1 MSFNDYLRQGREER
15 LEDYFGKEIVKG
27 LNPRELDSLIMSV
40 QGEEIVIYQQVN
52 GEVQIENRTPDGV
65 RKYHNSLVAKIKEEY
80 KKYREE
86 KVRPRIEAQLGTLFD
101 SALKAGK
108 ISESSGKINL
118 NMGFRKVEL
127 PWVIDYFK
135 NNGWDVQQIEEVNRR
150 LDVITNSYTL
160 YSEYHLFFTK
170 S

>member
-27 LNPRELDSLIMSV
+27 LNPMELDSLIMSV
-40 QGEEIVIYQQVN
+40 QDEEIIIYQQVN

-80 KKYREE
+80 KKYREK

-101 SALKAGK
+101 SA
-108 ISESSGKINL
+108 
-118 NMGFRKVEL
+118 
-127 PWVIDYFK
+127 
-135 NNGWDVQQIEEVNRR
+135 
-150 LDVITNSYTL
+150 
-160 YSEYHLFFTK
+160 
-170 S
+170 

>member
-15 LEDYFGKEIVKG
+15 LEDYFGKKIVKG
-27 LNPRELDSLIMSV
+27 LNPSELDSLIMSV
-40 QGEEIVIYQQVN
+40 QSEEIVIYQQVN

-86 KVRPRIEAQLGTLFD
+86 KVRPRIEARLGTLFD
-101 SALKAGK
+101 SALKDEK
-108 ISESSGKINL
+108 ISESSGRINL
-118 NMGFRKVEL
+118 GMRFRKVDL

-150 LDVITNSYTL
+150 LDVITNSYTS
-160 YSEYHLFFTK
+160 YSEYHLFLIK